1 MGGMHIRMKIFMCV
15 LFGLFKNDRLTMK
28 DIWGKLKEL
37 YDANPTLF
45 GILLF
50 IDLTIL
56 YFIIQWII
64 S

>member
-1 MGGMHIRMKIFMCV
+1 
-15 LFGLFKNDRLTMK
+15 MK
-28 DIWGKLKEL
+28 DIWEKLKEL

-50 IDLTIL
+50 IDLAIL

>member
-1 MGGMHIRMKIFMCV
+1 
-15 LFGLFKNDRLTMK
+15 MK
-28 DIWGKLKEL
+28 DIWQKLKEL
-37 YDANPTLF
+37 YDLNPTLF

-56 YFIIQWII
+56 YFIVQYFI